1 MQING
6 KGRIDPNA
14 PGSVTP
20 GAAERSIH
28 TRRPETIVSAP
39 DRPLA
44 QDTVSFS
51 DEARALAS
59 GTSTRAALGSE
70 RVDDVRQRILMG
82 AYNTA
87 EMAGEVAKRLLQRG
101 EL

>member
-14 PGSVTP
+14 LGPVKP
-20 GAAERSIH
+20 GAAERSAPAS
-28 TRRPETIVSAP
+28 RPDGVSSTPERAK
-39 DRPLA
+39 
-44 QDTVSFS
+44 QDSVSFS

-59 GTSTRAALGSE
+59 GTSTRAAASSE
-70 RVDDVRQRILMG
+70 RVEDVKQRVLLG

-87 EMAGEVAKRLLQRG
+87 EMAGEVARRILQRG
-101 EL
+101 DI

>member
-14 PGSVTP
+14 LGAVKP
-20 GAAERSIH
+20 GAPERNAPAP
-28 TRRPETIVSAP
+28 RPDAVSSTPERAK
-39 DRPLA
+39 
-44 QDTVSFS
+44 QDSVAFS

-59 GTSTRAALGSE
+59 GTSTRAAASSE
-70 RVDDVRQRILMG
+70 RIEDVKQRVLLG

-87 EMAGEVAKRLLQRG
+87 EMAGEVARRILQRG
-101 EL
+101 DI

>member
-14 PGSVTP
+14 PGSITP
-20 GAAERSIH
+20 GGADRGTSPRRAETAAATPERSS
-28 TRRPETIVSAP
+28 P
-39 DRPLA
+39 
-44 QDTVSFS
+44 DTVSFS

-59 GTSTRAALGSE
+59 GTSTRAAASSE
-70 RVDDVRQRILMG
+70 RVEDVKQRVLLG

-87 EMAGEVAKRLLQRG
+87 EMAGEVAKRILLRG
-101 EL
+101 DL

>member
-14 PGSVTP
+14 PGGITP
-20 GAAERSIH
+20 GATERSAP
-28 TRRPETIVSAP
+28 TRRTEAVVATPE
-39 DRPLA
+39 RPK
-44 QDTVSFS
+44 QDSVSFS

-59 GTSTRAALGSE
+59 GTSTHAAASSE
-70 RVDDVRQRILMG
+70 RVEDVRQRVLLG

-87 EMAGEVAKRLLQRG
+87 EMAGEVAKRILQRG
-101 EL
+101 DL

>member
-14 PGSVTP
+14 IGSVKP
-20 GAAERSIH
+20 GATERSAP
-28 TRRPETIVSAP
+28 TRRTETVASTPE
-39 DRPLA
+39 RPK

-51 DEARALAS
+51 DEARAMAS
-59 GTSTRAALGSE
+59 GTSTRAASSSE
-70 RVDDVRQRILMG
+70 RVEDVKQRVLLG

-87 EMAGEVAKRLLQRG
+87 EMAGEVAKRILQRG
-101 EL
+101 DL

>member
-14 PGSVTP
+14 LNGVKP
-20 GAAERSIH
+20 GAADRTAP
-28 TRRPETIVSAP
+28 TRRTEAASSAP
-39 DRPLA
+39 ERVK
-44 QDTVSFS
+44 QDTVTFS

-59 GTSTRAALGSE
+59 GTSTKAAASSE
-70 RVDDVRQRILMG
+70 RVEDVKKRIMMG

-87 EMAGEVAKRLLQRG
+87 EMAGEVARRILQRG

>member
-6 KGRIDPNA
+6 KGGIDPNA
-14 PGSVTP
+14 LNGVRP
-20 GAAERSIH
+20 GAAERSAPPK
-28 TRRPETIVSAP
+28 RSDAVASSPERPK
-39 DRPLA
+39 

-59 GTSTRAALGSE
+59 GSSTRAASSTE
-70 RVDDVRQRILMG
+70 RIEDVKQRVLLG

-87 EMAGEVAKRLLQRG
+87 EMAGEVAKRILQRG

>member
-14 PGSVTP
+14 LGGVKPGTSDR
-20 GAAERSIH
+20 GAATRPTENVATAPER
-28 TRRPETIVSAP
+28 PK
-39 DRPLA
+39 

-59 GTSTRAALGSE
+59 GSSTRAAASSE
-70 RVDDVRQRILMG
+70 RVEDVRQRVLLG

-87 EMAGEVAKRLLQRG
+87 EMAGEVAKRILQRG
-101 EL
+101 DL

>member
-14 PGSVTP
+14 LGAVKP
-20 GAAERSIH
+20 GAAERSAPVS
-28 TRRPETIVSAP
+28 RPDAVSSTPERAK
-39 DRPLA
+39 
-44 QDTVSFS
+44 QDSVSFS

-59 GTSTRAALGSE
+59 GTSTRAAASSE
-70 RVDDVRQRILMG
+70 LVEDVKQRVLLG

-87 EMAGEVAKRLLQRG
+87 EMAGEVARRILQRG
-101 EL
+101 DI

>member
-14 PGSVTP
+14 LGSVAP
-20 GAAERSIH
+20 HAAERSG
-28 TRRPETIVSAP
+28 TARAAESAQATPERPT
-39 DRPLA
+39 

-59 GTSTRAALGSE
+59 GTATRAAASVE
-70 RVDDVRQRILMG
+70 RVEDVRQRILMG

-87 EMAGEVAKRLLQRG
+87 EMAGEVAKRILQRG
-101 EL
+101 DL